1 MLTLAQVVDIHF
13 DSHSVDLV
21 MQEGGRRMC
30 GVPVMTGVGG
40 TNFGFNDLAIP
51 TNTGYEA
58 ENSKQRDIY
67 AVVGFINDH
76 PMVLGFM
83 FPQVCQMLFEDKERM
98 VYRHASDAYVTID
111 KDANLEVFHPSGTY
125 LRIGESSAHEDL
137 TAKDFDKVWKIE
149 RNTSRSGDV
158 HIEVESGGS
167 HKSSFNMSKS
177 GDVTIHATGNI
188 TFEAGGKISLKSGHE
203 IQAKANSSVKV
214 YAGGR
219 LDLVGSGHAL
229 LQSTSNRVTAKSA
242 GGVRTV

>member
-149 RNTSRSGDV
+149 RNTDKAVHVHLTVANAGATKATVNIDPSGNV
-158 HIEVESGGS
+158 SVKNSGATTWHSGGAIS
-167 HKSSFNMSKS
+167 IKSDAS
-177 GDVTIHATGNI
+177 
-188 TFEAGGKISLKSGHE
+188 ISLSAPR
-203 IQAKANSSVKV
+203 I
-214 YAGGR
+214 
-219 LDLVGSGHAL
+219 DL
-229 LQSTSNRVTAKSA
+229 N
-242 GGVRTV
+242 